1 MARMKRVF
9 VIAVLFLVPT
19 LVRADSYVSVVLN
32 PVNVNSNSPDT
43 IAASFVWDTTTA
55 RLSDFTVTSTGPDF
69 SFAPVGYTVQ
79 GQAIEEV
86 DFFSTKNNQR
96 FRLEYVDDFFHAVY
110 QFGTAPVLSST
121 PGTYV
126 TFNEAEGFITGF
138 DIGWEFGTATVTSL
152 GNSDHDGDDPIS
164 TPEPGSLRL
173 LGVGTSAL
181 ALAFSLRNRL
191 A

>member
-1 MARMKRVF
+1 MAKMKRVF
-9 VIAVLFLVPT
+9 IIAVLFLIPT

-55 RLSDFTVTSTGPDF
+55 QLSDFTVTSTGPDF

-110 QFGTAPVLSST
+110 EFRTAPVLSST

-152 GNSDHDGDDPIS
+152 GDGDHDGDDPIS
-164 TPEPGSLRL
+164 TPEPGSLLL
-173 LGVGTSAL
+173 LGVGITAL
-181 ALAFSLRNRL
+181 AFTFSLRNGL